1 MYKQPD
7 RKKKKKKSRII
18 PTGDRGKI
26 LHTFRDKSHFLLLL
40 APSCKILSLFFFF
53 FSIRPPG
60 TPKPTVVTI

>member
-7 RKKKKKKSRII
+7 RKKKKKSRII

-53 FSIRPPG
+53 FPLGRPAP
-60 TPKPTVVTI
+60 PNLQL

>member
-7 RKKKKKKSRII
+7 RKKKKKSRII

-53 FSIRPPG
+53 FPLGRPAP
-60 TPKPTVVTI
+60 PNLTVVTI